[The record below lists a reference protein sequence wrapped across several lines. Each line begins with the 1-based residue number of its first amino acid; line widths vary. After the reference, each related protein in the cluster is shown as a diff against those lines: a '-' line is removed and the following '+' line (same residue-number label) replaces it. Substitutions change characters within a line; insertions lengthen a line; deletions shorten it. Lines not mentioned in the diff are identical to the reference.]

1 MSSVLKIN
9 NKELTQDKYSIDIEV
24 ELGEEFKEKE
34 WKENEDYTHTCI
46 KKSMGKAN
54 VPLEYYVECPID
66 DLACIVVTLS
76 GEGDEGFSINNKED
90 LLIFSEAFIRVYE
103 VFSKAKVGV
112 HSNFINK
119 NYNQIYMEFE
129 DFIKALTI
137 G

>member
-1 MSSVLKIN
+1 M
-9 NKELTQDKYSIDIEV
+9 
-24 ELGEEFKEKE
+24 
-34 WKENEDYTHTCI
+34 
-46 KKSMGKAN
+46 
-54 VPLEYYVECPID
+54 PLEYYVECPID

>member
-34 WKENEDYTHTCI
+34 DYTHTCI
-46 KKSMGKAN
+46 KKSMRKAN